1 MDNLI
6 KKFNEELESAICN
19 HKVSDGISIR
29 TQVLN
34 KGLKG
39 FFIKRFVKKFD
50 ILSNSLD
57 ELIIKTKDIYL
68 SKLNYY
74 ERIVDNQ
81 DIVQAQQCYDELLD
95 IQVSCKGVFPELD
108 IKLDDIHKLASRIIY
123 TLDRIDSFMSKIGEG
138 FNLDEKLDAIYT
150 LDSLRFTANNQ
161 NIKYDWGYYD
171 LSREKIFLEK
181 VIE

>member
-1 MDNLI
+1 MVRRSVL

-95 IQVSCKGVFPELD
+95 IQVSCKGVFPE
-108 IKLDDIHKLASRIIY
+108 
-123 TLDRIDSFMSKIGEG
+123 
-138 FNLDEKLDAIYT
+138 
-150 LDSLRFTANNQ
+150 
-161 NIKYDWGYYD
+161 
-171 LSREKIFLEK
+171 
-181 VIE
+181 